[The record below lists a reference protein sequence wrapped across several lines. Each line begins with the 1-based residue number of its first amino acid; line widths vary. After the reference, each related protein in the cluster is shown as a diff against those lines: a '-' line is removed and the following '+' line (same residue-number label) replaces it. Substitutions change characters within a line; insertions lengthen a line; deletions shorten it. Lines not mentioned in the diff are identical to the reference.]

1 MQRRQFLKVASLPVL
16 SAAGVLSSL
25 GLVGCATSNSLTHHR
40 QAYVIGG
47 GRRQHEHYVVQA
59 LNLDG
64 SLRYELP
71 LPARGHGMAV
81 HPHLPLAV
89 CHGRRPGQFLCLF
102 NHETGQSLQV
112 RQADIG
118 RHYYG
123 HGVFSADG
131 QTLYTT
137 EGVSD
142 SSQGVIGVYRLHG
155 DQLNNQQ
162 LEKTAEY
169 SHFGIGPHEVRLMPN
184 GNLVIGV
191 GGVHTLGREPLNL
204 ETMAPSLSYLDAAN
218 GHLLEQATL
227 ADKRLSIRHLAVTT
241 DGEVFSGQ
249 QYRGEP
255 DDYPPLIVRHKPGQA
270 LQPLGG
276 GTLDWARFN
285 HYIASIAVTD
295 TLIAATSPPGNCYG
309 LWHRDSGE
317 LIRISPLPDASGAS
331 ANNGQI
337 WLGSGQG
344 GISQLDSSGREQ
356 RFYSQYQ
363 WDNHWALIDA

>member
-1 MQRRQFLKVASLPVL
+1 MQRRQFLKVASLQVL

-25 GLVGCATSNSLTHHR
+25 GLMACAASRPASQ

-47 GRRQHEHYVVQA
+47 GRRAQEQYVAQA
-59 LNLDG
+59 LNMDG

-71 LPARGHGMAV
+71 LPARGHGVSV

-89 CHGRRPGQFLCLF
+89 CHARRPGQFLCLF
-102 NHETGQSLQV
+102 NHVTGERLQV
-112 RQADIG
+112 RKADTG

-123 HGVFSADG
+123 HGVFSGDG

-137 EGVSD
+137 EGVS
-142 SSQGVIGVYRLHG
+142 STSQGVIGVYRLTANH
-155 DQLNNQQ
+155 
-162 LEKTAEY
+162 LEKINEY
-169 SHFGIGPHEVRLMPN
+169 TGFGLGPHEIRLMPN

-191 GGVHTLGREPLNL
+191 GGQHTFGREVLNL
-204 ETMAPSLSYLDAAN
+204 DTMMPSLSYLDAQD
-218 GHLLEQATL
+218 GHLLSQATL
-227 ADKRLSIRHLAVTT
+227 ANKKLSIRHLAVTT

-249 QYRGEP
+249 QDRSSSDNYH
-255 DDYPPLIVRHKPGQA
+255 PLVVRHKPGQA

-276 GTLDWARFN
+276 EALDWARFN

-295 TLIAATSPPGNCYG
+295 QLIAATSPPGNCYG

-317 LIRISPLPDASGAS
+317 LIRISPLPDASGA
-331 ANNGQI
+331 AATNGQI
-337 WLGSGQG
+337 WLSSGQG

-356 RFYSQYQ
+356 RFYSAYQ

>member
-1 MQRRQFLKVASLPVL
+1 MQRRQFLKVASLQML
-16 SAAGVLSSL
+16 SAAGVLGSL
-25 GLVGCATSNSLTHHR
+25 GLVGCALPDARAKQSYL
-40 QAYVIGG
+40 IGG
-47 GRRQHEHYVVQA
+47 GRREQQQYVVQA

-81 HPHLPLAV
+81 HPVLPLAV
-89 CHGRRPGQFLCLF
+89 CHARRPGQFLCLF
-102 NHETGQSLQV
+102 NHHNGELLQV
-112 RQADIG
+112 RNADHN

-131 QTLYTT
+131 QTLFTT

-142 SSQGVIGVYRLHG
+142 SSQGIIGVYRF
-155 DQLNNQQ
+155 NNRR
-162 LEKTAEY
+162 LEKAGEY
-169 SHFGIGPHEVRLMPN
+169 SNFGIGPHEIRLMPN
-184 GNLVIGV
+184 GNLVVGV
-191 GGVHTLGREPLNL
+191 GGVHTYGREPLNL
-204 ETMAPSLSYLDAAN
+204 DTMAPSLSYLDAKD
-218 GHLLEQATL
+218 GRLLSQATL
-227 ADKRLSIRHLAVTT
+227 ADKHLSIRHLAVTA

-255 DDYPPLIVRHKPGQA
+255 DDYPPLIVRHTPGQP

-276 GTLDWARFN
+276 TPLDWARFN

-309 LWHRDSGE
+309 LWHRHSGE
-317 LIRISPLPDASGAS
+317 LIRIAPLPDASGAS
-331 ANNGQI
+331 AQNGEI

-344 GISQLDSSGREQ
+344 GIRLLDNHGREQ
-356 RFYSQYQ
+356 RFYSAYQ

>member
-1 MQRRQFLKVASLPVL
+1 MQRRQFLKVL

-25 GLVGCATSNSLTHHR
+25 GLVGCALPNAAPAR
-40 QAYVIGG
+40 QSYLVGG
-47 GRRQHEHYVVQA
+47 GRRAQNQYVLQA

-81 HPHLPLAV
+81 HPTLPLAV
-89 CHGRRPGQFLCLF
+89 CHARRPGQFLYLF
-102 NHETGQSLQV
+102 NHETGEALQV
-112 RQADIG
+112 RQADTG

-131 QTLYTT
+131 RTLFTT

-142 SSQGVIGVYRLHG
+142 SSQGVIGVYA
-155 DQLNNQQ
+155 LNSNR
-162 LEKTAEY
+162 LEKVAEY
-169 SHFGIGPHEVRLMPN
+169 TGFGIGPHEVRLMPN

-191 GGVHTLGREPLNL
+191 GGVHTYGREPLNL
-204 ETMAPSLSYLDAAN
+204 ESMTPSLSYLDAKN
-218 GHLLEQATL
+218 GSLLAQASL
-227 ADKRLSIRHLAVTT
+227 ADQHLSIRHLAVTA
-241 DGEVFSGQ
+241 DGEVFTGQ

-255 DDYPPLIVRHKPGQA
+255 DDYPPLIARHKPGQLLQASGGTA
-270 LQPLGG
+270 LTPLGG
-276 GTLDWARFN
+276 TPLDWARFN

-309 LWHRDSGE
+309 LWHRHSGE
-317 LIRISPLPDASGAS
+317 LIRIAPLPDASGAS

-337 WLGSGQG
+337 WLGSGHG
-344 GISQLDSSGREQ
+344 GISLLDNRGREQ
-356 RFYSQYQ
+356 RLYSAYQ

>member
-1 MQRRQFLKVASLPVL
+1 MHRRQFLKLLSLNAL

-25 GLVGCATSNSLTHHR
+25 GLTGCTLPQSAPARSSYL
-40 QAYVIGG
+40 IGG
-47 GRRQHEHYVVQA
+47 GRRGQEHYVAQA

-81 HPHLPLAV
+81 HPGLPLAV
-89 CHGRRPGQFLCLF
+89 CHARRPGQFLCLF
-102 NHETGQSLQV
+102 NHHTGATLQV
-112 RQADIG
+112 RQADAE

-131 QTLYTT
+131 HTLYTT

-142 SSQGVIGVYRLHG
+142 TSQGVIGVYRLSA
-155 DQLNNQQ
+155 NQ
-162 LEKTAEY
+162 LEKVAEY
-169 SHFGIGPHEVRLMPN
+169 TGFGIGPHEIRLLPN
-184 GNLVIGV
+184 GNLVVGV
-191 GGVHTLGREPLNL
+191 GGEHTFGREALNL
-204 ETMAPSLSYLDAAN
+204 DTMAPSLSYLGARN
-218 GHLLEQATL
+218 GKLLAKATL
-227 ADKRLSIRHLAVTT
+227 PNQHLSIRHLAVTA
-241 DGEVFSGQ
+241 DGEVFTGQ

-255 DDYPPLIVRHKPGQA
+255 DDHPPLIVRHRPGQP
-270 LQPLGG
+270 LQALGG
-276 GTLDWARFN
+276 TALEWARFN

-309 LWHRDSGE
+309 LWHRHSGE
-317 LIRISPLPDASGAS
+317 LIRIAPLPDASGA
-331 ANNGQI
+331 AAQNGQI

-356 RFYSQYQ
+356 RFYSAYQ

>member
-1 MQRRQFLKVASLPVL
+1 MERRQFLKVASLQVL

-25 GLVGCATSNSLTHHR
+25 GLVGCALPNTAPDR
-40 QAYVIGG
+40 QSYLIGG
-47 GRRQHEHYVVQA
+47 GRREQEQYVVQS

-81 HPHLPLAV
+81 HPGLPLAV
-89 CHGRRPGQFLCLF
+89 CHARRPGQFLCLF
-102 NHETGQSLQV
+102 NHHSGETLQV
-112 RQADIG
+112 RQADTG

-142 SSQGVIGVYRLHG
+142 SSQGIIGVYTLDNHR
-155 DQLNNQQ
+155 
-162 LEKTAEY
+162 LEKVGEY
-169 SHFGIGPHEVRLMPN
+169 SNFGIGPHEIRLMPN
-184 GNLVIGV
+184 GNLVVGV
-191 GGVHTLGREPLNL
+191 GGVHTYGREPLNL
-204 ETMAPSLSYLDAAN
+204 DTMAPSLSYLDAKD
-218 GHLLEQATL
+218 GRLLAQATL
-227 ADKRLSIRHLAVTT
+227 ADKHLSIRHLAVTA

-276 GTLDWARFN
+276 TPLDWARFN

-309 LWHRDSGE
+309 LWHRHSGE
-317 LIRISPLPDASGAS
+317 LIRIAPLPDASGAS
-331 ANNGQI
+331 AKNGQI

-344 GISQLDSSGREQ
+344 GISQLDNRGREQ
-356 RFYSQYQ
+356 RFYSAYQ